1 MKEQLILKVKILELQ
16 RRATVEKMHRL
27 KDQVIYIDTK
37 INRLSEEI
45 NKLDQS
51 SVHAPTER
59 NDVAPR
65 SNNF

>member
-16 RRATVEKMHRL
+16 RRATIEKMHRM
-27 KDQVIYIDTK
+27 KDQVTYIDTK
-37 INRLSEEI
+37 INHLNEEI

-51 SVHAPTER
+51 SVHVPMER

>member
-16 RRATVEKMHRL
+16 RRATVEKMHRM
-27 KDQVIYIDTK
+27 KDQITYIDTK
-37 INRLSEEI
+37 IKRLSEEI
-45 NKLDQS
+45 NKSDQT

>member
-16 RRATVEKMHRL
+16 RRATIEKMHRMN
-27 KDQVIYIDTK
+27 DQIKYIDIK
-37 INRLSEEI
+37 MKNLNEEI
-45 NKLDQS
+45 LKFDQS
-51 SVHAPTER
+51 SVHAPMER

>member
-16 RRATVEKMHRL
+16 RRATVEKMYRL
-27 KDQVIYIDTK
+27 KDQVTYLDTK
-37 INRLSEEI
+37 IKRLNDEI
-45 NKLDQS
+45 NKPDQS

>member
-16 RRATVEKMHRL
+16 RRATIEKMHRM
-27 KDQVIYIDTK
+27 KEQVTYIDTK
-37 INRLSEEI
+37 IGHLNEEI
-45 NKLDQS
+45 NKLGPS
-51 SVHAPTER
+51 SVHAPIER